1 MNDKEVYSF
10 LNEKAK
16 HKGEMVTEELKS
28 KLDCITESNYKKF
41 IQKKQKKK
49 IIVNE
54 LVRRRIKILMNVLTI
69 FSIIG
74 CILFIIY
81 GLRTGIFTS
90 EVALKEFLMPFG
102 VWAPVVFIVFQ
113 AIQVVFP
120 ILPGGIGLLGGVL
133 LFGPVGGF
141 ILNYIGICLGS
152 IAAFAIAK
160 QCGHK
165 VIQLFFSKKMQ
176 DKYMKWTASRRF
188 DTLFTIA
195 IFAPVA
201 PDDFLCYLAGT
212 TKMTYLKFTIIIL
225 LGKPLAIA
233 IYTFGLDWIFNQFI
247 EWFV

>member
-1 MNDKEVYSF
+1 VYSF
-10 LNEKAK
+10 LNEKVKTKSAI
-16 HKGEMVTEELKS
+16 VTDELKD
-28 KLDCITESNYKKF
+28 KLDGVADKNYKTLMKNKRLKSF
-41 IQKKQKKK
+41 DVNEQVRRKVK
-49 IIVNE
+49 II
-54 LVRRRIKILMNVLTI
+54 MNVLTI
-69 FSIIG
+69 LSIIG
-74 CILFIIY
+74 CAIFIFY
-81 GLRTGIFTS
+81 GLKTQIFTS
-90 EVALKEFLMPFG
+90 DTALREFLMKFG
-102 VWAPVVFIVFQ
+102 FWAPVIFIVFQ

-160 QCGHK
+160 KFGNM

-176 DKYMKWTASRRF
+176 EKYMKWVNRRKF

-195 IFAPVA
+195 IFAPIA

-212 TKMTYLKFTIIIL
+212 TKMTFLKFTIIIL

-233 IYTFGLDWIFNQFI
+233 IYTFGLDLIFRQFI
-247 EWFV
+247 EWIV